1 MIAKSKSDHDKA
13 RGRGAAR
20 KRGVQSEGGPVGPAV
35 ARPSARPGQVTCRG
49 PCFCG
54 FINSVPS
61 LLGGEICRVST
72 FGAFTG
78 FALRSTHTQ
87 AHVTTCARVTAK
99 LNSLTVTLYATPV
112 LPKIH
117 RHHNVC
123 ACFHSIASIIA
134 NHTRG
139 LGHASRRGAHAS
151 RRGAHAFGG
160 NVTFFEARALVGLGL
175 IGTSD

>member
-1 MIAKSKSDHDKA
+1 MA
-13 RGRGAAR
+13 RGFADLLTLSPLCLGVRFAEFRLSAAF
-20 KRGVQSEGGPVGPAV
+20 
-35 ARPSARPGQVTCRG
+35 ARTA
-49 PCFCG
+49 
-54 FINSVPS
+54 
-61 LLGGEICRVST
+61 LGHVLWLCEPRVK
-72 FGAFTG
+72 
-78 FALRSTHTQ
+78 
-87 AHVTTCARVTAK
+87 AK